1 MILEHK
7 ELILSIV
14 INILQKWY
22 KKYVIKIN
30 IIQEI
35 VSIQLN
41 NQCKT
46 QQKLMMLLLKDLEI

>member
-30 IIQEI
+30 II
-35 VSIQLN
+35 
-41 NQCKT
+41 
-46 QQKLMMLLLKDLEI
+46 